1 MNMNIKQKH
10 LLQRPVII
18 KRCDFYLQQHPMMLI
33 AVKLSYAEMTYSDNP
48 CMLTLQVL
56 TAIV

>member
-1 MNMNIKQKH
+1 MNIKQKH

-48 CMLTLQVL
+48 CLLILQVL